1 MKLRYLALLP
11 ILALMGCVT
20 SSSYMSPAQPPL
32 AAAGNAV
39 ITFYRTSF
47 VDGDIAQAPI
57 VEKAGDSIKLVGIAS
72 SGTKIQYEVAPG
84 EHSFVVGGQSSH
96 YLKAN
101 VQAGKSYYVRVV
113 TKMGIVK
120 ARFRLLAQKGG
131 ELPAAI
137 EKASTIRTV
146 KANASAAGWFAE
158 NKVSMQNK
166 YNRAAAAYARKPH
179 PSFTF
184 EPGDGISIS
193 EDPNLKK

>member
-11 ILALMGCVT
+11 ILALTGCVT
-20 SSSYMSPAQPPL
+20 SSSYMSPAQPPQ

-57 VEKAGDSIKLVGIAS
+57 VEKAGDSIKLVGI
-72 SGTKIQYEVAPG
+72 
-84 EHSFVVGGQSSH
+84 
-96 YLKAN
+96 
-101 VQAGKSYYVRVV
+101 
-113 TKMGIVK
+113 VK

-146 KANASAAGWFAE
+146 KTNASAATWFAE

-179 PSFTF
+179 PSFTI

-193 EDPNLKK
+193 EDPNLKR

>member
-1 MKLRYLALLP
+1 M
-11 ILALMGCVT
+11 
-20 SSSYMSPAQPPL
+20 
-32 AAAGNAV
+32 
-39 ITFYRTSF
+39 
-47 VDGDIAQAPI
+47 
-57 VEKAGDSIKLVGIAS
+57 EKAGDSIKLVGIAS

-179 PSFTF
+179 PSFTL